1 MKDKTYQ
8 FDAHLLT
15 KKRNIG
21 KGDNCNVFSVQQI
34 FNFEPIIKV
43 YHEDLSNY
51 SNEYIEK
58 ITNIYDLFSGMHHM
72 SLVNIDKYSLVDFDN
87 ESKLSIMIKK
97 LHNFTTIYDKFLSP
111 DFKLSHTKQFI
122 YIYSITLG
130 MNYLHS
136 NNIIHSN
143 LNTKNIVIDDD
154 NSPLINGYYSLS
166 KFIHN
171 KEDPLINEDCVFV
184 APEIWN
190 GEEYT
195 KASDVY
201 SFAMIAYQIL
211 TLQKPFQNMNFFD
224 IITNIVQG
232 IRPEFNSNIP
242 ECYQQLIQK
251 CWSSEPK
258 DRPTFEEIAQLLK
271 NDPKFIDEYDVKR
284 IQFNGY
290 LADLIIDQNSKI
302 EHCNI
307 LTNNEQNNDKYDI
320 SASVIVLG
328 HESGISK
335 IEKESGISKFEK
347 ESQQQIFMK
356 KIPINIKKENKIGE
370 GGFGVVYKIYDE
382 NKNVWNVAKVSKQEV
397 PNIFDSNDIVAVNFI
412 RECNIMSEI
421 DHFSIL
427 KYIDYY
433 TCDFKDRERPVIIT
447 EYSPNGSLDKIIELE
462 QCSRAIDDWDSTKKL
477 ICIYGIASA
486 MAYLHKNDILH
497 LDLKAANILIDENL
511 FPKLSDFGMSVKID
525 ELTDDENKKFKG
537 TPTHAAPEVWKNL
550 GYTKKVDVYAFAFT
564 VYEIMTNEK
573 PFSDLKSVYQ
583 IMKEVLILGNRPLF
597 KYDIPNCYKKL
608 IEKCWSQNPSDRPSF
623 DDIIDQLK
631 NNSDFVTEASADANE
646 YYNFVD
652 LVDNDPDIFKNV
664 EMINKQSS
672 KIIKKRKISGRIV
685 EEEEG
690 NGLIKINEKNQ
701 SEMKYDDEDSQKY
714 IKED

>member
-1 MKDKTYQ
+1 MK
-8 FDAHLLT
+8 
-15 KKRNIG
+15 
-21 KGDNCNVFSVQQI
+21 
-34 FNFEPIIKV
+34 
-43 YHEDLSNY
+43 
-51 SNEYIEK
+51 
-58 ITNIYDLFSGMHHM
+58 IYPTIHDLFSGMHHM

-320 SASVIVLG
+320 FASVIDLG

-335 IEKESGISKFEK
+335 IEKESGISKIEK